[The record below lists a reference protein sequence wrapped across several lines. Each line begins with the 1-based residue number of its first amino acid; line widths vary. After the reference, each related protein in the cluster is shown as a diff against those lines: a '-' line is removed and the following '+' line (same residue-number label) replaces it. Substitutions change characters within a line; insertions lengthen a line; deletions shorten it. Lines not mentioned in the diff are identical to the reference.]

1 MIYWTVFLND
11 DAFFHVDHTDSE
23 EGKKSREAMNLKA
36 RQIYESVAI

>member
-11 DAFFHVDHTDSE
+11 DAFFHVDHTHPE
-23 EGKKSREAMNLKA
+23 EGKESKEAMHLKA